1 MFRIWKIKAESRLD
15 ALLARLKPSP
25 LMARALPLSLLASLL
40 IAEPA
45 FAQANF
51 EGLAD
56 NILGLLSNGLLR
68 TLAIIQGRQ
77 LGCDHRDHR
86 RWPSVVPR
94 PRVGADARH
103 GRSWRGDRVLR
114 AVDRR
119 HDYGVI
125 GDGRSGRNDKRPAV
139 LGRHPPRFVGG
150 CSH

>member
-40 IAEPA
+40 VAEPA

-68 TLAIIQGRQ
+68 TLAIIAII
-77 LGCDHRDHR
+77 
-86 RWPSVVPR
+86 VV
-94 PRVGADARH
+94 GLLW
-103 GRSWRGDRVLR
+103 RSEEHTSELQSLMRISY
-114 AVDRR
+114 AVFCLKKKNRT
-119 HDYGVI
+119 Y
-125 GDGRSGRNDKRPAV
+125 
-139 LGRHPPRFVGG
+139 
-150 CSH
+150 

>member
-40 IAEPA
+40 VAEPA

-68 TLAIIQGRQ
+68 TLAIIAII
-77 LGCDHRDHR
+77 
-86 RWPSVVPR
+86 VVCLAAGTGIVELQPR
-94 PRVGADARH
+94 CC
-103 GRSWRGDRVLR
+103 LR
-114 AVDRR
+114 MDRR
-119 HDYGVI
+119 MAL
-125 GDGRSGRNDKRPAV
+125 SAQSSPAKNTAPDSLTLIV
-139 LGRHPPRFVGG
+139 LTCEP
-150 CSH
+150 

>member
-68 TLAIIQGRQ
+68 PLAIIAIIVVGLLWFLGRASGQ
-77 LGCDHRDHR
+77 L
-86 RWPSVVPR
+86 
-94 PRVGADARH
+94 
-103 GRSWRGDRVLR
+103 L
-114 AVDRR
+114 VDRKSIVSGKSVTVR
-119 HDYGVI
+119 VDLGVRRI
-125 GDGRSGRNDKRPAV
+125 IKKKKRITRREH
-139 LGRHPPRFVGG
+139 G
-150 CSH
+150 

>member
-40 IAEPA
+40 VAEPA

-68 TLAIIQGRQ
+68 TLAIIAIIVVGLLWFLGRA
-77 LGCDHRDHR
+77 
-86 RWPSVVPR
+86 SVHMLVP
-94 PRVGADARH
+94 VVV
-103 GRSWRGDRVLR
+103 GRSEEHTSELQSLMRISH
-114 AVDRR
+114 AVFSLTKNIKQTKLK
-119 HDYGVI
+119 HNVI
-125 GDGRSGRNDKRPAV
+125 S
-139 LGRHPPRFVGG
+139 
-150 CSH
+150 

>member
-45 FAQANF
+45 FAKANF

-68 TLAIIQGRQ
+68 TLAIIAII
-77 LGCDHRDHR
+77 
-86 RWPSVVPR
+86 VV
-94 PRVGADARH
+94 
-103 GRSWRGDRVLR
+103 RSEEHTSEL
-114 AVDRR
+114 
-119 HDYGVI
+119 HSIMLIPYGVFYVKKKTHQVCTI
-125 GDGRSGRNDKRPAV
+125 DIE
-139 LGRHPPRFVGG
+139 
-150 CSH
+150 

>member
-15 ALLARLKPSP
+15 ALLACLKPSP

-68 TLAIIQGRQ
+68 TLAIIAII
-77 LGCDHRDHR
+77 
-86 RWPSVVPR
+86 VV
-94 PRVGADARH
+94 GLL
-103 GRSWRGDRVLR
+103 WF
-114 AVDRR
+114 
-119 HDYGVI
+119 
-125 GDGRSGRNDKRPAV
+125 
-139 LGRHPPRFVGG
+139 LGRASVQMLVTVVVGVVIVFSAPWIVDTIRSEEHTSELQSLMRISYAVF
-150 CSH
+150 CLKKKKNTNT

>member
-68 TLAIIQGRQ
+68 TL
-77 LGCDHRDHR
+77 
-86 RWPSVVPR
+86 PR
-94 PRVGADARH
+94 SEARRVGKECV
-103 GRSWRGDRVLR
+103 SKWRYR
-114 AVDRR
+114 
-119 HDYGVI
+119 
-125 GDGRSGRNDKRPAV
+125 
-139 LGRHPPRFVGG
+139 GG
-150 CSH
+150 PEHQKKKN

>member
-68 TLAIIQGRQ
+68 TLAIIAII
-77 LGCDHRDHR
+77 
-86 RWPSVVPR
+86 VV
-94 PRVGADARH
+94 GLL
-103 GRSWRGDRVLR
+103 WF
-114 AVDRR
+114 
-119 HDYGVI
+119 
-125 GDGRSGRNDKRPAV
+125 
-139 LGRHPPRFVGG
+139 LGRASVQMLVTVVVGVVIVFSAPWIVDTIDRKSTRLNPVTNAHLV
-150 CSH
+150 CRLLLETKQQKVIDNNSNNKSEYR

>member
-40 IAEPA
+40 VAEPA

-68 TLAIIQGRQ
+68 TLAIIAIIVVGLLWFLGRA
-77 LGCDHRDHR
+77 
-86 RWPSVVPR
+86 SVQMLVTVV
-94 PRVGADARH
+94 VGVVIVFSAPWIVDTIT
-103 GRSWRGDRVLR
+103 GRSEEHTSELQSLMRISY
-114 AVDRR
+114 AVFCFKTK
-119 HDYGVI
+119 HI
-125 GDGRSGRNDKRPAV
+125 MHKHTQHTASN
-139 LGRHPPRFVGG
+139 
-150 CSH
+150 

>member
-40 IAEPA
+40 VAEPA

-68 TLAIIQGRQ
+68 TLAIIAII
-77 LGCDHRDHR
+77 
-86 RWPSVVPR
+86 VV
-94 PRVGADARH
+94 GLL
-103 GRSWRGDRVLR
+103 WF
-114 AVDRR
+114 
-119 HDYGVI
+119 
-125 GDGRSGRNDKRPAV
+125 
-139 LGRHPPRFVGG
+139 LGRASVRSEEHTSELQSLMRISYAVF
-150 CSH
+150 CLKKKKDKNTHETI